1 LEFAGVYGNC
11 PFCDIVSGNKNYQEV
26 LSNNVLIAAMDHRP
40 VSKGHIIIFPR
51 EHYENIYDIPDD
63 ILAEIS
69 LTSKKVSLA
78 LKKAYNPP
86 GLNIIQN
93 NGQLA
98 GQTVFHFHVHIIPRY
113 DNGYLNYLIEVA
125 KNRKVASDNYLLK
138 EANYIKAHLD

>member
-1 LEFAGVYGNC
+1 
-11 PFCDIVSGNKNYQEV
+11 
-26 LSNNVLIAAMDHRP
+26 
-40 VSKGHIIIFPR
+40 
-51 EHYENIYDIPDD
+51 
-63 ILAEIS
+63 LAEIS

-113 DNGYLNYLIEVA
+113 DNEYLNYLIEVA